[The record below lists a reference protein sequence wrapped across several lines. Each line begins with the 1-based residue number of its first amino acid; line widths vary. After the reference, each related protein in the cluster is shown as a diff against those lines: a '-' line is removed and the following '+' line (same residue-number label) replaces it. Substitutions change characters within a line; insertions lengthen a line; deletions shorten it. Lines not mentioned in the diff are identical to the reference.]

1 MYKNNTIDAITETP
15 KVFLISV
22 VIVCALYAAIVT
34 WNMFIDFNAT
44 VSNISTNWTS
54 DVIRATHRFNL
65 RHKHVH

>member
-44 VSNISTNWTS
+44 VSNISTN
-54 DVIRATHRFNL
+54 
-65 RHKHVH
+65 